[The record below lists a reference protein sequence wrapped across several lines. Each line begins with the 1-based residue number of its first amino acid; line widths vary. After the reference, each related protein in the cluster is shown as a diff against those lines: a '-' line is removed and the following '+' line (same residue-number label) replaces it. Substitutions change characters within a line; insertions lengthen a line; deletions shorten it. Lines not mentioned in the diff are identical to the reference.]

1 MRRYGWLV
9 VGLVAL
15 ALWAWQ
21 RAPTAVAPASTPAVT
36 PAAQSDTPPASP
48 PLAQRDVPTRIAA
61 QAGLPPEALATLQR
75 IERGGPYAHRQ
86 DGGNFQNRERL
97 LPSRP
102 RGYYREYT
110 VETPGSRDRGARRIV
125 TGGGIPGKRAPIEFF
140 YSDDH
145 YRSFRR
151 IDAGARQ

>member
-9 VGLVAL
+9 VGVVVL

-21 RAPTAVAPASTPAVT
+21 RGPTVIAPAAAPAVT
-36 PAAQSDTPPASP
+36 PAAHADTPPAAP
-48 PLAQRDVPTRIAA
+48 PLAQRAPPSPVVA

-75 IERGGPYAHRQ
+75 IERGGPHAYRQ

-125 TGGGIPGKRAPIEFF
+125 TGGGIPGKSAPTEFF

-151 IDAGARQ
+151 IDAGRQQ

>member
-9 VGLVAL
+9 VGLAAL

-21 RAPTAVAPASTPAVT
+21 RPATTNMPASSPVVT
-36 PAAQSDTPPASP
+36 PAQSDTPPAAP
-48 PLAQRDVPTRIAA
+48 PLAQRDVPSPVAA

-75 IERGGPYAHRQ
+75 IERGGPHAYRQ

-110 VETPGSRDRGARRIV
+110 VHTPGSRDRGARRIV
-125 TGGGIPGKRAPIEFF
+125 TGGDPPTEFF

-151 IDAGARQ
+151 IDAGARR

>member
-9 VGLVAL
+9 IGLVAL
-15 ALWAWQ
+15 VLWAWQQ
-21 RAPTAVAPASTPAVT
+21 RAPTASAPASMPS
-36 PAAQSDTPPASP
+36 PAATPTAQVDAPSSGPLSPQHDDTS
-48 PLAQRDVPTRIAA
+48 RNAA
-61 QAGLPPEALATLQR
+61 GAGLPREALATLQR
-75 IERGGPYAHRQ
+75 IDNGGPHPYRQ

-125 TGGGIPGKRAPIEFF
+125 TGGEPPSEFF

-151 IDAGARQ
+151 IDAGRPQ